1 MDTRGDTNEAT
12 PPLEAEVDTA
22 DTIGQGALEAPR
34 FPDTSSPKPNELV
47 NFGEDGLL
55 AEITRSQFRFIF
67 GSILLSYFVSEEVNH
82 LGRCCQLLMT
92 ADRYVRLYLD
102 GIESSCNY
110 FVLQR
115 FQLCI
120 LALHGFPSDL
130 YLPSTAPWTTFRH
143 HW

>member
-1 MDTRGDTNEAT
+1 MGGSNISERTPLLPATDTRGDTNEAT

-67 GSILLSYFVSEEVNH
+67 GSLKKI
-82 LGRCCQLLMT
+82 
-92 ADRYVRLYLD
+92 
-102 GIESSCNY
+102 
-110 FVLQR
+110 
-115 FQLCI
+115 
-120 LALHGFPSDL
+120 
-130 YLPSTAPWTTFRH
+130 
-143 HW
+143 